1 MFKKLFFFLLMTF
14 ILLSF
19 SSNASALDT
28 IKDLKPPPDMTKPTI
43 PHIPSPKVRAEAY
56 GVIKKQGI
64 TTYMYGT
71 HVLVNSN
78 GATLYAL
85 KSNTFKLDLYIGRS
99 VTVSGELLEGYPVSG
114 GPEYMNVD
122 KIE

>member
-1 MFKKLFFFLLMTF
+1 
-14 ILLSF
+14 
-19 SSNASALDT
+19 
-28 IKDLKPPPDMTKPTI
+28 
-43 PHIPSPKVRAEAY
+43 
-56 GVIKKQGI
+56 
-64 TTYMYGT
+64 MYGT

-85 KSNTFKLDLYIGRS
+85 KSDTFKLDLYIGRS

-122 KIE
+122 KIVGE